1 MRQVSVPS
9 VASDNRDE
17 EEDADLRRLNEN
29 LSRPLPIFWNGRA
42 ITGAWLARARAL
54 HHHPRCQRGS
64 FSWQREQRKRARRDG
79 GWLARFCGGEEGRC
93 YLLVGCVRFR
103 GWQAEQELLGR
114 TATFPACGARLFLS
128 CADAG
133 VRLAGWPAKYK
144 NMHALN
150 WGARLARSSAARAD
164 KAIMSRAV
172 QLCKAALRWPISW
185 MERSTTAE

>member
-1 MRQVSVPS
+1 M
-9 VASDNRDE
+9 A
-17 EEDADLRRLNEN
+17 
-29 LSRPLPIFWNGRA
+29 G
-42 ITGAWLARARAL
+42 ARARSTPPPSMSTWKL
-54 HHHPRCQRGS
+54 
-64 FSWQREQRKRARRDG
+64 FSAERTEKEGTPGARDG

-185 MERSTTAE
+185 MEKSTTAE